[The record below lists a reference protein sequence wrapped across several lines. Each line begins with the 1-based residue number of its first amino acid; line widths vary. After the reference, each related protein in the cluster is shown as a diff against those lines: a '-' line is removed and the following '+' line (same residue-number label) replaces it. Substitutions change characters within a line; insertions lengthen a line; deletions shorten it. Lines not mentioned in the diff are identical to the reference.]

1 MIFESLAGIIKPMLP
16 VKNGEQ
22 ASPEVLTTV
31 GVGRRRRRGM
41 MMIMMM
47 MALTRAIAAEF

>member
-1 MIFESLAGIIKPMLP
+1 MILESLAGIIKPMLP

-31 GVGRRRRRGM
+31 GVGRRRRGM

-47 MALTRAIAAEF
+47 MALTRAIADEF